1 MSIFSWL
8 VVAMADFAILLMF
21 CAWQVVAAQNDGG
34 TANLSGEKGLDFEA
48 DVSRS
53 RWHNN

>member
-1 MSIFSWL
+1 
-8 VVAMADFAILLMF
+8 MADFAVLLMF